1 MKKLNLIVCLLLTVV
16 ACQEKMPA
24 LKDSEVLLDERGGK
38 TLENVKCPTI
48 DMTEALSIIKPETD
62 QYPGRWVDISKD
74 IIPAGTSIDYAPL
87 GIKALQ
93 REGAVVKSPNYDSW
107 LAVVEYDVCKNG
119 GYEEVLHFFI
129 NSDTGEYT
137 SMWLDGKAIVEWDT
151 SRNIYMDSETDNAKL
166 ESRSLPRVQTRASS
180 SSTSPTQWAV
190 ILSGGGNMKSN
201 YARYWNNCQHVY
213 KALTQELN
221 YPSNHII
228 CLVSDGTDPANDRIT
243 GPNTYDS
250 SPLDFDGDGVRDIE
264 YSASKRDLAT
274 VFSYLGSVVS
284 AGDEVLV
291 FITDH
296 GGKGGTIC
304 LWNNEILTPSEL
316 NAELN
321 KITNS
326 AMIDVI
332 MGQCYSG
339 AVIPAIVGSNRVIMS
354 ASGPNEM
361 SYGSDINGYDY
372 FLKHWTDAIY
382 NIDPLVEGPYSN
394 GDGLLSPKEMYEY
407 AKDNNPLSTQD
418 YEHPLISAATEN
430 LLWLHDLM
438 GRVYNPYITGKE
450 IASQYYTNEY
460 VLHDMPSTLTPRW
473 TCTRDLRVV
482 SQKNNTF
489 SVAGNLSD
497 NQYVSLVAEVKVE
510 YPLLNGRKK
519 EFVKKIKSV
528 WKPGAYSGN
537 GYIVGR
543 NGYYYLVHYPTY
555 GTYPGTSGYMW
566 EVANSSWSI
575 TQQDGAAVRV
585 SCNPSSTYADL
596 SVMFTDPYSHIIY
609 ITDRVQ
615 L

>member
-1 MKKLNLIVCLLLTVV
+1 MKKFCLIICLLMAVV

-24 LKDSEVLLDERGGK
+24 LKDSEVLLDEGGGK
-38 TLENVKCPTI
+38 TLENVKRPTI

-74 IIPAGTSIDYAPL
+74 IIPAGTNIDYAPL

-119 GYEEVLHFFI
+119 GYEKVLHFFI

-137 SMWLDGKAIVEWDT
+137 SMWLDGKAVVEWDT

-166 ESRSLPRVQTRASS
+166 ESRSLSKVHTRTSS

-190 ILSGGGNMKSN
+190 ILSGGGDRNNN
-201 YARYWNNCQHVY
+201 YARYWNDCQHVY

-221 YPSNHII
+221 YPSDHIL
-228 CLVSDGTDPANDRIT
+228 CLVSDGTDPANDRRT
-243 GPNTYDS
+243 GSNTYDS

-296 GGKGGTIC
+296 GGAGGTIT

-354 ASGPNEM
+354 ASGLNEM
-361 SYGSDINGYDY
+361 SYGLI
-372 FLKHWTDAIY
+372 LTDMI
-382 NIDPLVEGPYSN
+382 
-394 GDGLLSPKEMYEY
+394 
-407 AKDNNPLSTQD
+407 
-418 YEHPLISAATEN
+418 IS
-430 LLWLHDLM
+430 
-438 GRVYNPYITGKE
+438 
-450 IASQYYTNEY
+450 
-460 VLHDMPSTLTPRW
+460 
-473 TCTRDLRVV
+473 
-482 SQKNNTF
+482 
-489 SVAGNLSD
+489 
-497 NQYVSLVAEVKVE
+497 
-510 YPLLNGRKK
+510 
-519 EFVKKIKSV
+519 
-528 WKPGAYSGN
+528 
-537 GYIVGR
+537 
-543 NGYYYLVHYPTY
+543 
-555 GTYPGTSGYMW
+555 
-566 EVANSSWSI
+566 
-575 TQQDGAAVRV
+575 
-585 SCNPSSTYADL
+585 
-596 SVMFTDPYSHIIY
+596 
-609 ITDRVQ
+609 
-615 L
+615 